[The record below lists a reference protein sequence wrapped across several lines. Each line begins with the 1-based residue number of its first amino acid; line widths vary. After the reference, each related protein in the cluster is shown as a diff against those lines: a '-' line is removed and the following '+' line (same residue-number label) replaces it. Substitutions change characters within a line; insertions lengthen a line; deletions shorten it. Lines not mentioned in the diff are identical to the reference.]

1 MPVLKS
7 IPLRLLLTALLSYL
21 LAACAA
27 APGGY
32 ERGQDAEASPAPE
45 AVAAPAPTALA
56 EGVVRAKRL
65 RQAAAERPA
74 SEPAPAASPAR
85 KVHYE
90 GEIRLRATQ
99 PRQVLTQAV
108 ELVRAEGGYVESL
121 AGERAVLQI
130 PAARFRALYERILGL
145 GEVLHKAL
153 AARDVTEEFL
163 DVELRL
169 NQARLMRDRLAA
181 LLQKTTERKEKLRLM
196 RELERLSAEI
206 ELQELSMARLRTLV
220 DYSRL
225 TLQVEGRPA
234 FDGRSEHELRGFD
247 WIDTLATQRWSGRG
261 DAERLVLA
269 VPTGMV
275 ELDAPRWSGA
285 SPDGVT
291 LGAQRRRN
299 EPRGTTA
306 FWVDAIRWRLQ
317 QRFDKVEQLAAGDFT
332 VLRLLSREE
341 PRFVYWVAVAAKA
354 DKLQVAQAYFPSPAH
369 EQRYQAQLLASLTG
383 GAK

>member
-1 MPVLKS
+1 MPVLKPF
-7 IPLRLLLTALLSYL
+7 PLRLFLTALLACL

-27 APGGY
+27 APGAY
-32 ERGQDAEASPAPE
+32 APQELDREAMPAMAER
-45 AVAAPAPTALA
+45 AAPAPTALKLA
-56 EGVVRAKRL
+56 
-65 RQAAAERPA
+65 RQADQA
-74 SEPAPAASPAR
+74 APARPEHAAAAQAR
-85 KVHYE
+85 KVHYQ
-90 GEIRLRATQ
+90 GEITLRATK
-99 PRQVLTQAV
+99 PGEVLARAV
-108 ELVRAEGGYVESL
+108 EWTRAEGGYVESL
-121 AGERAVLQI
+121 SDGQAVLQI

-145 GEVLHKAL
+145 GEVLHKSL
-153 AARDVTEEFL
+153 AARDVTEEYL

-169 NQARLMRDRLAA
+169 NQARLMRDRLVA
-181 LLQKTTERKEKLRLM
+181 LLQKTSDRKEKLRLM

-225 TLQVEGRPA
+225 TLQVQGRPA
-234 FDGRSEHELRGFD
+234 FEGRSEHELRGFG
-247 WIDTLATQRWSGRG
+247 WIDTLATERWSRQR

-275 ELDAPRWSGA
+275 ELDAPRWSAA

-299 EPRGTTA
+299 EPQGTTA

-317 QRFDKVEQLAAGDFT
+317 QRFDQVEPMAAGDFT

-341 PRFVYWVAVAAKA
+341 PRFVYWVAVAVKA
-354 DKLQVAQAYFPSPAH
+354 DKLLLAQAYFPSPAH
-369 EQRYQAQLLASLTG
+369 EQRYRAQLLASLSG

>member
-21 LAACAA
+21 LAACAS

-32 ERGQDAEASPAPE
+32 EGGPEAEASPALE
-45 AVAAPAPTALA
+45 AAAAPAPTALA
-56 EGVVRAKRL
+56 DGYALSKRV
-65 RQAAAERPA
+65 RQAAEKPA
-74 SEPAPAASPAR
+74 SATAPAATPAR

-99 PRQVLTQAV
+99 PHQVLTQVV

-121 AGERAVLQI
+121 SGEQAVLQI

-145 GEVLHKAL
+145 GEVLHKSL
-153 AARDVTEEFL
+153 SARDVTDEYL

-169 NQARLMRDRLAA
+169 NQARLMRDRLVA
-181 LLQKTTERKEKLRLM
+181 LLQKTSDRKEKLRLM

-225 TLQVEGRPA
+225 TLQVQGRPA
-234 FDGRSEHELRGFD
+234 FDGRSEHELRGFG
-247 WIDTLATQRWSGRG
+247 WIDTLATERWSQQRE
-261 DAERLVLA
+261 AERLVLA

-275 ELDAPRWSGA
+275 ELDAARWSAA

-317 QRFDKVEQLAAGDFT
+317 QRFDQVEQLPAGDFT

-341 PRFVYWVAVAAKA
+341 PRFVYWVAVAVKS
-354 DKLQVAQAYFPSPAH
+354 DRLLVAQAYFPSPAH
-369 EQRYQAQLLASLTG
+369 EQRYRAPLLASLSG